1 MHQLTKHLLINRG
14 IIEEKE
20 QDEFLNPDYN
30 RDVGDPLKIL
40 NMEKAVLRIL
50 EAMRN
55 GEEII
60 IYGDYDCDG
69 IPGSVVLHDAF
80 KKIGYE
86 NFRNYIPHRHNEGF
100 GLSITAVKSFVKEE
114 VGLIITV
121 DCGISDITAI
131 SLAQES
137 GVDVIVTD
145 HHIPG
150 EVLPPAYTI
159 IDSKQEGDTY
169 HDNML
174 CGAGVA
180 FKLVQALIKIGN
192 FKDIPNGYE
201 KWLLD
206 MVGIATVADMVPL
219 VKENRALAYFGLK
232 VLRKSMRP
240 GLNALLMDAK
250 VDQRYL
256 TEDDIGFTIAPRINA
271 ASRMSDPSIAFK
283 MLASED
289 QSTAI
294 AYAKELEKLNNSR
307 KLITKEI
314 VKEAHIII
322 EKQKKLKSVIIV
334 GKEEWSIGVAG
345 IVAAQLVEYYSRPVF
360 VWCGEDGEIKGSCRS
375 DGTIS
380 LHELMHAVPEGI
392 FSAKGG
398 HDGAGGFSVLL
409 GKIEELDVALN
420 KAHSTI
426 KRQLGAKEEYITDGQ
441 LQLRDVNHETY
452 NAISLLAPFGEGNR
466 KPIFSFPHVTI
477 INVEQFGKTKEHLKI
492 ILAEGS
498 KTTIEAIA
506 WFKTPEDYTIKPIKG
521 MSVNLIGY
529 IEESRFLGRVS
540 LRLKIVDIL
549 NNK

>member
-14 IIEEKE
+14 ITGDRE
-20 QDEFLNPDYN
+20 QEEFLSPDYN
-30 RDVGDPLKIL
+30 RDVRDPFLIL

-50 EAMRN
+50 DAMRN

-100 GLSITAVKSFVKEE
+100 GFSVNAVNTFIKE
-114 VGLIITV
+114 GAQLIITV
-121 DCGISDITAI
+121 DCGISDVDATQ
-131 SLAQES
+131 LAQDN
-137 GVDVIVTD
+137 GIDVIITD

-150 EVLPPAYTI
+150 EVMPPAFAI
-159 IDSKQEGDTY
+159 VNSKQEGDTY

-180 FKLVQALIKIGN
+180 FKIVQALIKIGN

-206 MVGIATVADMVPL
+206 MVGIATIADMVPL
-219 VKENRALAYFGLK
+219 VKENRAFAYFGLK

-250 VDQRYL
+250 VDQRFL
-256 TEDDIGFTIAPRINA
+256 NEDDIGFTIAPRINA

-283 MLASED
+283 MLSSESP
-289 QSTAI
+289 STAI

-314 VKEAHIII
+314 VKEAHTIIG
-322 EKQKKLKSVIIV
+322 KQKKIKSVLVV
-334 GKEEWSIGVAG
+334 GKSEWTVGVAG
-345 IVAAQLVEYYSRPVF
+345 IVAAQLVEHYLRPVF

-375 DGTIS
+375 DGTVS
-380 LHELMHAVPEGI
+380 LHELMHAIPDGI

-398 HDGAGGFSVLL
+398 HDGAGGFSVIL
-409 GKIEELDVALN
+409 GKIDELDLALN
-420 KAHSTI
+420 EAHSTI
-426 KRQLGAKEEYITDGQ
+426 RKTLGTKGEYITDGN
-441 LQLRDVNHETY
+441 LQLRDVNNETY
-452 NAISLLAPFGEGNR
+452 KAISALAPFGEGNR
-466 KPIFSFPHVTI
+466 RPIFLFNHVRI
-477 INVEQFGKTKEHLKI
+477 HEASQFGKTKEHLKVVFTDETG
-492 ILAEGS
+492 AFVN
-498 KTTIEAIA
+498 AIA
-506 WFKTPEDYTIKPIKG
+506 WFKTPKNYTDV
-521 MSVNLIGY
+521 SVVNGNVVTLIAFL
-529 IEESRFLGRVS
+529 EESRFLGRVE
-540 LRLKIVDIL
+540 LRLRIVDIVR
-549 NNK
+549 